1 MPGSGVLARRV
12 PANKGGLMPTVPRP
26 EFKRLPLR
34 VHTVLAGVPLHDAW
48 AIDLAHWRPGITLRQ
63 FLKVSPLSGMGLSPS
78 ARTLLRL
85 RRRIGKT
92 FGWDRRS
99 DLASTPTFVSQVP
112 PDVCDQSVIEPGT
125 PEGDFRVVYSL
136 PNEHLS
142 ELTNKLVHAALS
154 VALIEDEKFYRLY
167 LGVFVLS
174 LSRITPYYMAAIAPF
189 RHWIVYPSILN
200 TFRKNWNDCFS
211 ANEGEVCPPLTKP
224 RL

>member
-1 MPGSGVLARRV
+1 
-12 PANKGGLMPTVPRP
+12 MPTVPRQ

-48 AIDLAHWRPGITLRQ
+48 AIDLAHWRPGIALCE
-63 FLKVSPLSGMGLSPS
+63 FLKVSPLVGMGLSPS
-78 ARTLLRL
+78 VRTLFRL

-112 PDVCDQSVIEPGT
+112 PDVYDKSVIEPGT

-142 ELTNKLVHAALS
+142 ELRNNIVHGALS

-174 LSRITPYYMAAIAPF
+174 VNRFTPFYMAAIAPF

-200 TFRKNWNDCFS
+200 TFRKNWNDCFG
-211 ANEGEVCPPLTKP
+211 ANEGGSVPPLTKP